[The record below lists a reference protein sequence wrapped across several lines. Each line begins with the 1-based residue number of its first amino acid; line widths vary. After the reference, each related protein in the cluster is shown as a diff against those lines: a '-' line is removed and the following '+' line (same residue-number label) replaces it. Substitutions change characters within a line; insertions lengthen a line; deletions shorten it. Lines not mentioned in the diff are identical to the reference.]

1 MPTRRL
7 AATLQGDGHIRL
19 VEQDVPQVKAGQVL
33 VQVHASLV
41 SPGSEFRG
49 GWRALCEQRDKPRSG
64 VEPQTFGYA
73 NAGVVVETG
82 VGVERF
88 SVGDRVACMGAGYA
102 LHANFAVAPHHLCVA
117 LPDNVTFAQGS
128 YAHLASTAIHTS
140 RRGEPQLGEFVGVIG
155 LGLIG
160 QLSARMYQ
168 LSGCYVAGWN
178 TIAKRREIA
187 SGWGID
193 SANSPAEQPLAD
205 LTREFTAGAGLDAAV
220 IAFGGDATGVIDELD
235 QCLKVSP
242 DGHTM
247 GRIVIVGGAG
257 YTFTHRTTNHDIR
270 IAART
275 GPGYHDELWEH
286 GDDYPPVFM
295 RWTTR
300 TNLELC
306 VRLIHEGKLNVDTLT
321 THSIDF
327 SDVERQVDAILDEP
341 DDILGVVFEY

>member
-1 MPTRRL
+1 
-7 AATLQGDGHIRL
+7 
-19 VEQDVPQVKAGQVL
+19 
-33 VQVHASLV
+33 
-41 SPGSEFRG
+41 
-49 GWRALCEQRDKPRSG
+49 
-64 VEPQTFGYA
+64 
-73 NAGVVVETG
+73 
-82 VGVERF
+82 
-88 SVGDRVACMGAGYA
+88 
-102 LHANFAVAPHHLCVA
+102 
-117 LPDNVTFAQGS
+117 
-128 YAHLASTAIHTS
+128 
-140 RRGEPQLGEFVGVIG
+140 
-155 LGLIG
+155 
-160 QLSARMYQ
+160 MYQ
-168 LSGCYVAGWN
+168 LSGCYVAGRD

-187 SGWGID
+187 SGWDID
-193 SANSPAEQPLAD
+193 SANSPGEQPLAD